1 MSTWPGKFVIGLTG
15 NIATGKSVVRKM
27 LEHLG
32 AYGIDADALA
42 HRAIAKGAPGY
53 APVVKTFGNWILGDD
68 GEIDRRKLG
77 RLAFADPEVMR
88 QLEEIIHP
96 LVGQAV
102 DWLAK
107 RSPKKVIVIE
117 AIKLLESDLR
127 KHCDSVW
134 VVVAPP
140 EEQLRRL
147 MEKRGLTRE
156 EAEARIKAQPS
167 QKAKIAAAE
176 VVIYNDGSFEKTWE
190 QVKKAWNLVVPKDRP
205 TIPLSEALRRAKA
218 LQPAQKGEAAPAAAQ
233 LEVKKAG
240 PKQAKEIAA
249 FLTKV
254 TGKEVSRADV
264 LAAFGEK
271 AYLLLYRGDEVVGLL
286 GWQVENLVSRV
297 NEFYL
302 LPDVPLEEAAP
313 LMLTEMER
321 GSKEL
326 QCEAALFFL
335 PPALAKHTQ
344 LWGNLGYTVRTPESL
359 GMRAWQE
366 AARESRPEGT
376 VMLFKQL
383 RQDRILQPL

>member
-1 MSTWPGKFVIGLTG
+1 MSTWPGKFIIGLTG

-32 AYGIDADALA
+32 AYGIDADALG

-53 APVVKTFGNWILGDD
+53 KPLVTLFGQWILTED

-77 RLAFADPEVMR
+77 RLAFADPEIMR
-88 QLEEIIHP
+88 QIEEIVHP

-102 DWLAK
+102 QWLVK
-107 RSPKKVIVIE
+107 RSPKDVIVIE

-127 KHCDSVW
+127 KYCDSIW
-134 VVVAPP
+134 VVTAPV
-140 EEQLRRL
+140 EQQLERL
-147 MEKRGLTRE
+147 IRKRGLSRT
-156 EAEARIKAQPS
+156 EAEIRIQAQGSP
-167 QKAKIAAAE
+167 QAKIAAAD
-176 VVIYNDGSFEKTWE
+176 VVIYNDGSFEKTWN
-190 QVKKAWNLVVPKDRP
+190 QVRKAWKLVVPKQAVATTAVGTP
-205 TIPLSEALRRAKA
+205 SAEKPS
-218 LQPAQKGEAAPAAAQ
+218 AATASN
-233 LEVKKAG
+233 LTVRKAG

-249 FLTKV
+249 FLSKIK
-254 TGKEVSRADV
+254 GKEVSRGEV

-271 AYLLLYRGDEVVGLL
+271 AYLLLYRDDEVVGLL
-286 GWQVENLVSRV
+286 GWQVENLVSRA

-313 LMLTEMER
+313 LILAEMER

-326 QCEAALFFL
+326 QCEAALLFL
-335 PPALAKHTQ
+335 PPALAQKKA
-344 LWGNLGYTVRTPESL
+344 LWQKVGYTLRTPESL

-366 AARESRPEGT
+366 AAQESQPPGT